1 MMATFKYIAVDGKGK
16 ESKGSVQANDTR
28 TAIAQLR
35 QQSMFVVKIDESTT
49 DTSSSS
55 SGLSKELNFSSLSDL
70 RSVPTRDLVFFFKQ
84 LSFMLRAGLP
94 VLQAL
99 QLSHTQVSAGRLR
112 NVIGKMIGDI
122 ETGSQLSQAMGKH
135 PDVFPIIAVNLMV
148 AGEFTGDIDAIADR
162 LATHLEKRVA
172 LKSQTIN
179 ALIYP
184 GVVVLVALGV
194 VTFLVVKIIPTFA
207 KFLAGKG
214 SKLPPST
221 QFLIDASDFALK
233 YGIHIIG
240 VLLALVLM
248 MVVAYNTPQGR
259 LKIDGFLLRVPI
271 IGKLLTHGAIAE
283 LTWSLS
289 MMLRSGLTVFDAL
302 KISANVIANRL
313 ISTKLKSASEL
324 ILTGKDMASSIRHSA
339 IPELVTQMV
348 SIGERTGTLDHVLME
363 LGVFYEA
370 QLQVGIKRLSAMIEP
385 ALILVIGGIV
395 GFVYYAFFQAMFQLA
410 KG

>member
-1 MMATFKYIAVDGKGK
+1 MPMFNYTAVDTKGK
-16 ESKGSVQANDTR
+16 ESSGSVQSADSR

-35 QQSMFVVKIDESTT
+35 QQSLFVVKIVEGAESKVS
-49 DTSSSS
+49 TSS
-55 SGLSKELNFSSLSDL
+55 LSKEVNFSLSDML
-70 RSVPTRDLVFFFKQ
+70 SVPTRDLVFFFKQ
-84 LSFMLRAGLP
+84 MSFMLRAGLP

-99 QLSHTQVSAGRLR
+99 QLAHTQTSGRLR
-112 NVIGKMIGDI
+112 NVIGKMMTDI
-122 ETGSQLSQAMGKH
+122 ETGSQLSQAMAKH
-135 PDVFPIIAVNLMV
+135 KEVFPIIAVNLMV
-148 AGEFTGDIDAIADR
+148 AGETTGDIDSIFDR

-179 ALIYP
+179 AMIYP
-184 GVVVLVALGV
+184 SVVVIAAIGV

-214 SKLPPST
+214 RALPPST
-221 QFLIDASDFALK
+221 QFLIDTSNFALQ
-233 YGIHIIG
+233 YGLYIIG
-240 VLLALVLM
+240 LLVLVIIGI
-248 MVVAYNTPQGR
+248 VVAYHKPVGR
-259 LKIDGFLLRVPI
+259 LKIDGFLLRVPV

-302 KISANVIANRL
+302 KIAANVMSNRL
-313 ISTKLKSASEL
+313 ISTKLKTASEM
-324 ILTGKDMASSIRHSA
+324 ILTGRDMASSIRNPA
-339 IPELVTQMV
+339 IPELVTQMI
-348 SIGERTGTLDHVLME
+348 SIGERTGTLDHVLLE
-363 LGVFYEA
+363 LGLFYEA
-370 QLQVGIKRLSAMIEP
+370 QLQVGVKRLSAMIEP

>member
-1 MMATFKYIAVDGKGK
+1 MPMFNYTAVDAKGK
-16 ESKGSVQANDTR
+16 ESKGAVQAADSR
-28 TAIAQLR
+28 AAVAQLR
-35 QQSMFVVKIDESTT
+35 QQSLFVVKIVEGAAESKAAS
-49 DTSSSS
+49 D
-55 SGLSKELNFSSLSDL
+55 GLSKEVSFSSLSDML
-70 RSVPTRDLVFFFKQ
+70 SVPTRDLVFFFKQ
-84 LSFMLRAGLP
+84 MSFMLRAGLP

-99 QLSHTQVSAGRLR
+99 QLAHTQTSGRLR
-112 NVIGKMIGDI
+112 NVINKMITDI
-122 ETGSQLSQAMGKH
+122 ETGSQLSQAMAKH
-135 PDVFPIIAVNLMV
+135 KEVFPVIAVNLMV
-148 AGEFTGDIDAIADR
+148 AGETTGDIDAIFDR

-179 ALIYP
+179 AMIYP
-184 GVVVLVALGV
+184 TVVVIAATGV

-214 SKLPPST
+214 RALPPST
-221 QFLIDASDFALK
+221 QFLIDTSNFALQ
-233 YGIHIIG
+233 YGLYIVGLFILMIIG
-240 VLLALVLM
+240 I
-248 MVVAYNTPQGR
+248 VVAYHKPMGR
-259 LKIDGFLLRVPI
+259 LKIDGFLLRVPV

-302 KISANVIANRL
+302 KIAANVMGNRL
-313 ISTKLKSASEL
+313 ISTKLKAASEL
-324 ILTGKDMASSIRHSA
+324 ILTGRDMASSIRTPA
-339 IPELVTQMV
+339 IPELVTQMI
-348 SIGERTGTLDHVLME
+348 SIGERTGTLDHVLLE

-370 QLQVGIKRLSAMIEP
+370 QLQVGVKRLSAMIEP

>member
-1 MMATFKYIAVDGKGK
+1 MATFKYIAVDAKGK
-16 ESKGSVQANDTR
+16 ESKGAVQAVDSR
-28 TAIAQLR
+28 SAVAQLR
-35 QQSMFVVKIDESTT
+35 QQSLFVVKIDENASETT
-49 DTSSSS
+49 SATG
-55 SGLSKELNFSSLSDL
+55 GLSKELNFAGLSDL

-112 NVIGKMIGDI
+112 SVIGRMITDI
-122 ETGSQLSQAMGKH
+122 ETGSQLSQAMAKH
-135 PDVFPIIAVNLMV
+135 PGVFPLIAVNLMV

-214 SKLPPST
+214 NALPPST
-221 QFLIDASDFALK
+221 QFLIDASNFALK
-233 YGIHIIG
+233 YGLHIIG
-240 VLLALVLM
+240 SLVILVVAI
-248 MVVAYNTPQGR
+248 VVAYNTPNGR
-259 LKIDGFLLRVPI
+259 LKIDGFLLRIPV
-271 IGKLLTHGAIAE
+271 IGQLLTCGAVAE

-302 KISANVIANRL
+302 KISSNVIANRL
-313 ISTKLKSASEL
+313 ISTKLKSASEM
-324 ILTGKDMASSIRHSA
+324 ILTGKDMASSIRNPA
-339 IPELVTQMV
+339 IPELVTQMI

-395 GFVYYAFFQAMFQLA
+395 GFVYYAFFQAMFSLA

>member
-1 MMATFKYIAVDGKGK
+1 MPAFKYTAVDTKGK
-16 ESKGSVQANDTR
+16 ENKGSVQAVDSR
-28 TAIAQLR
+28 TAVAQLR
-35 QQSMFVVKIDESTT
+35 QQNLFVVKINEIAEGESA
-49 DTSSSS
+49 DKV
-55 SGLSKELNFSSLSDL
+55 GLAKEINFSSLSDM

-94 VLQAL
+94 VIQAL
-99 QLSHTQVSAGRLR
+99 QLSHKQISSKRLC
-112 NVIGKMIGDI
+112 NIIGKMIADI
-122 ETGSQLSQAMGKH
+122 ESGSQLSQAMSVHK
-135 PDVFPIIAVNLMV
+135 DVFPLIAVNLMK
-148 AGEFTGDIDAIADR
+148 AGEFTGEIDAISDR

-184 GVVVLVALGV
+184 GVVMLVAMGV
-194 VTFLVVKIIPTFA
+194 VTFLVTKIIPAFA
-207 KFLAGKG
+207 KFLASKG
-214 SKLPPST
+214 NALPPST
-221 QFLIDASDFALK
+221 QFLIDASSFATQ
-233 YGIHIIG
+233 YGIYIVG
-240 VLLALVLM
+240 A
-248 MVVAYNTPQGR
+248 MVAFVIVIAVAYQKAVGR
-259 LKIDGFLLRVPI
+259 LKIDGFLLKVPV

-302 KISANVIANRL
+302 KISANVIGNRV
-313 ISTKLKSASEL
+313 ISTKLQSASAL
-324 ILTGKDMASSIRHSA
+324 ILTGKDMASSIQHPA
-339 IPELVTQMV
+339 IPDLVTQMV

-363 LGVFYEA
+363 LGIFYEA

-395 GFVYYAFFQAMFQLA
+395 GFVYYSFFQAMFSLA

>member
-1 MMATFKYIAVDGKGK
+1 VATFKYSAVDAKGK
-16 ESKGSVQANDTR
+16 ESKGAIQAADSR
-28 TAIAQLR
+28 AAVAQLR
-35 QQSMFVVKIDESTT
+35 QQSLFVVKIAEVAIDNKAESN
-49 DTSSSS
+49 
-55 SGLSKELNFSSLSDL
+55 GLSKEVSFSSLSDM

-99 QLSHTQVSAGRLR
+99 QLSHSQVSSGRLR
-112 NVIGKMIGDI
+112 NVIGKMITDI

-135 PDVFPIIAVNLMV
+135 PGVFPLIAVNLMV

-184 GVVVLVALGV
+184 GVVILVAMGV

-214 SKLPPST
+214 NALPPST
-221 QFLIDASDFALK
+221 QFLIDASNFALK
-233 YGIHIIG
+233 YGLYIIG
-240 VLLALVLM
+240 FLIMIVIGV
-248 MVVAYNTPQGR
+248 VVAYNTPNGR
-259 LKIDGFLLRVPI
+259 LRIDGFLLRIPI
-271 IGKLLTHGAIAE
+271 IGKLLTHGAVAE

-302 KISANVIANRL
+302 KIGSNVISNRL
-313 ISTKLKSASEL
+313 ISTKLKSASEM
-324 ILTGKDMASSIRHSA
+324 ILTGRDMASSIRHPA

-348 SIGERTGTLDHVLME
+348 SIGERTGTLDHVLLE
-363 LGVFYEA
+363 LGMFYEA

-395 GFVYYAFFQAMFQLA
+395 GFVYYAFFQAMFSLA

>member
-1 MMATFKYIAVDGKGK
+1 MPMFNYTAVDAKGK
-16 ESKGSVQANDTR
+16 ESKGAVQAADSR
-28 TAIAQLR
+28 AAVAQLR
-35 QQSMFVVKIDESTT
+35 QQSLFVVKIVEGAAESKAAS
-49 DTSSSS
+49 D
-55 SGLSKELNFSSLSDL
+55 GLSKEVSFSSLSDML
-70 RSVPTRDLVFFFKQ
+70 SVPTRDLVFFFKQ
-84 LSFMLRAGLP
+84 MSFMLRAGLP

-99 QLSHTQVSAGRLR
+99 QLAHTQTSGRLR
-112 NVIGKMIGDI
+112 NVINKMITDI
-122 ETGSQLSQAMGKH
+122 ETGSQLSQAMAKH
-135 PDVFPIIAVNLMV
+135 KEVFPVIAVNLMV
-148 AGEFTGDIDAIADR
+148 AGETTGDIDAIFDR

-179 ALIYP
+179 AMIYP
-184 GVVVLVALGV
+184 AVVVIAATGV

-214 SKLPPST
+214 RALPPST
-221 QFLIDASDFALK
+221 QFLIDTSNFALQ
-233 YGIHIIG
+233 YGLYIIG
-240 VLLALVLM
+240 LFVLM
-248 MVVAYNTPQGR
+248 IIGIVLAYHKPMGR
-259 LKIDGFLLRVPI
+259 LKIDGFLLRVPV

-302 KISANVIANRL
+302 KIAANVMGNRL
-313 ISTKLKSASEL
+313 ISTKLKAASEL
-324 ILTGKDMASSIRHSA
+324 ILTGRDMASSIRTPA
-339 IPELVTQMV
+339 IPELVTQMI
-348 SIGERTGTLDHVLME
+348 SIGERTGTLDHVLLE

-370 QLQVGIKRLSAMIEP
+370 QLQVGVKRLSAMIEP

>member
-1 MMATFKYIAVDGKGK
+1 
-16 ESKGSVQANDTR
+16 
-28 TAIAQLR
+28 
-35 QQSMFVVKIDESTT
+35 
-49 DTSSSS
+49 
-55 SGLSKELNFSSLSDL
+55 
-70 RSVPTRDLVFFFKQ
+70 
-84 LSFMLRAGLP
+84 MLRAGLP

-99 QLSHTQVSAGRLR
+99 QLAETQNSGRLK
-112 NVIGKMIGDI
+112 NVITKMIKDI
-122 ETGSQLSQAMGKH
+122 ETGSQLSQAMAKH
-135 PDVFPIIAVNLMV
+135 KEVFPVIAVNLMV
-148 AGEFTGDIDAIADR
+148 AGETTGDIDAIFDR

-179 ALIYP
+179 AMIYP
-184 GVVVLVALGV
+184 AVVVIAATGV

-214 SKLPPST
+214 RALPPST
-221 QFLIDASDFALK
+221 QFLIDTSNFALH
-233 YGIHIIG
+233 YGLYIIG
-240 VLLALVLM
+240 LFILTIIGI
-248 MVVAYNTPQGR
+248 VVAYHKPMGR
-259 LKIDGFLLRVPI
+259 LKIDGFLLRVPV

-302 KISANVIANRL
+302 KISANVMGNRL
-313 ISTKLKSASEL
+313 ISTKLKAASEM
-324 ILTGKDMASSIRHSA
+324 ILTGRDMASSIRTPA

-348 SIGERTGTLDHVLME
+348 SIGERTGTLDHVLLE

-370 QLQVGIKRLSAMIEP
+370 QLQVGVKRLSAMIEP

>member
-1 MMATFKYIAVDGKGK
+1 MPLFNYTAVDAKGK
-16 ESKGSVQANDTR
+16 ESKGAVQAADSR
-28 TAIAQLR
+28 AAVVQLR
-35 QQSMFVVKIDESTT
+35 QQSLFVVKIVEGASESKAAS
-49 DTSSSS
+49 D
-55 SGLSKELNFSSLSDL
+55 GLSKEVSFSSLSDML
-70 RSVPTRDLVFFFKQ
+70 SVPTRDLVFFFKQ
-84 LSFMLRAGLP
+84 MSFMLRAGLP

-99 QLSHTQVSAGRLR
+99 QLAHTQTSGRLR
-112 NVIGKMIGDI
+112 NVINKMITDI
-122 ETGSQLSQAMGKH
+122 ETGSQLSQAMAKH
-135 PDVFPIIAVNLMV
+135 KEVFPVIAVNLMV
-148 AGEFTGDIDAIADR
+148 AGETTGDIDAIFDR

-179 ALIYP
+179 AMIYP
-184 GVVVLVALGV
+184 TVVVIAAIGV

-214 SKLPPST
+214 RALPPST
-221 QFLIDASDFALK
+221 QFLIDTSNFALQ
-233 YGIHIIG
+233 YGLYIVGLFILMIIG
-240 VLLALVLM
+240 I
-248 MVVAYNTPQGR
+248 VVAYHKPMGR
-259 LKIDGFLLRVPI
+259 LKIDGFLLRVPV

-302 KISANVIANRL
+302 KIAANVMGNRL
-313 ISTKLKSASEL
+313 ISTKLKAASEM
-324 ILTGKDMASSIRHSA
+324 ILTGRDMASSIRNPA

-348 SIGERTGTLDHVLME
+348 SIGERTGTLDHVLLE

-370 QLQVGIKRLSAMIEP
+370 QLQVGVKRLSAMIEP